1 MNKND
6 ILTIAILVVL
16 AAVLLPIM
24 LKAIG
29 AVVGLAFGFLIA
41 VGVILLV
48 GFILVLVFSGV
59 GLLVPGI
66 LGLVGIIL
74 LAVAL
79 PILAPLFFVVLLV
92 VILVKLIS

>member
-1 MNKND
+1 LMVA
-6 ILTIAILVVL
+6 LGVV
-16 AAVLLPIM
+16 
-24 LKAIG
+24 
-29 AVVGLAFGFLIA
+29 
-41 VGVILLV
+41 LLV

-79 PILAPLFFVVLLV
+79 PILAPLFFVILLV
-92 VILVKLIS
+92 VILIKLIA